1 MGEGGH
7 AWTILNLTN
16 GWTTGGNVMGND
28 FHKVTRGYLV
38 LQHTNVVMQTLS
50 TFTEVLTHEIGHTI
64 GLAHSSENPDE
75 SNPILK
81 QAAMYFEV
89 HADGR
94 GAAVT
99 NFDINVSR
107 QIHPPTNTPPYC
119 YDRVMD
125 IVTTPSPI
133 SVPGVNSVQVRGYD
147 LQTTNLTFATTD
159 ATTIMAS
166 SRR

>member
-1 MGEGGH
+1 MVGPP
-7 AWTILNLTN
+7 
-16 GWTTGGNVMGND
+16 GGNVIGND
-28 FHKVTRGYLV
+28 FHKVTRGYIV
-38 LQHTNVVMQTLS
+38 LQHTNTIMQTLS

-64 GLAHSSENPDE
+64 GLAHSSNNANETNPVL
-75 SNPILK
+75 N
-81 QAAMYFEV
+81 QAIMYFEA

-125 IVTTPSPI
+125 VVTTHKS
-133 SVPGVNSVQVRGYD
+133 NQC
-147 LQTTNLTFATTD
+147 
-159 ATTIMAS
+159 
-166 SRR
+166 SRRQLRSGARLRSANVQSCFCHHGRHDRQWGLLDGE